1 MGDSDVISFHLYQMV
16 FAAILWIKLLEMFV
30 TLLTLNTLC
39 RQVNDD
45 VDIFLNLLVKLYSNN
60 VDSVMSFHPTLVR
73 ACVCVRQHGGELEAV
88 CPSHLAGSGWLHY
101 GFFGRDTAMI
111 DKLNGVVSS
120 LMTDN
125 SLLSLY
131 THLLRADTHQC
142 PW

>member
-1 MGDSDVISFHLYQMV
+1 MGDSDVISFHLYQVV

-73 ACVCVRQHGGELEAV
+73 ACVCVCAAAR
-88 CPSHLAGSGWLHY
+88 
-101 GFFGRDTAMI
+101 
-111 DKLNGVVSS
+111 
-120 LMTDN
+120 
-125 SLLSLY
+125 
-131 THLLRADTHQC
+131 
-142 PW
+142 